1 MFNYRTNRL
10 FFLTNCPFKCTII
23 IYHIIIITV
32 TDGPEPGDVR
42 VGSTINE
49 GSVQVFMSGYWVP
62 VATSSVN
69 WTLANAK
76 VVCRQLG
83 YSLTGEEQSTIS

>member
-1 MFNYRTNRL
+1 M
-10 FFLTNCPFKCTII
+10 
-23 IYHIIIITV
+23 
-32 TDGPEPGDVR
+32 
-42 VGSTINE
+42 
-49 GSVQVFMSGYWVP
+49 FMSGYWVP

-83 YSLTGEEQSTIS
+83 YSLAGEEQSTIS